1 MTLNH
6 IKKGRERGV
15 GKKKNVSGLTATL
28 RVILRERNLCDI
40 DRILLKRRSSG
51 IIQLDRLSFTHF
63 WGGCRRDG
71 CHMTRLASMD
81 LFYFERDLRNIDGKY
96 ERKKM

>member
-1 MTLNH
+1 MKGVVCPPKKILMTLNH
-6 IKKGRERGV
+6 IKKGKRERGV
-15 GKKKNVSGLTATL
+15 GKKIKNLSGLTATL

-63 WGGCRRDG
+63 WADAEG
-71 CHMTRLASMD
+71 MD
-81 LFYFERDLRNIDGKY
+81 VT
-96 ERKKM
+96 